1 MRCEWLGGCRKTI
14 DWYKRIGFHLD
25 TRFMIVREKRDGRW
39 EMGDGRRWWKLIAKW
54 VIVPTGTVSWPS

>member
-1 MRCEWLGGCRKTI
+1 MDAGRL

-39 EMGDGRRWWKLIAKW
+39 EMGEG
-54 VIVPTGTVSWPS
+54 GGS